1 MASAMTNDA
10 AVAQAA
16 LMELFATYM
25 DALDDGEFE
34 AWPEFFVE
42 KGVYKIVARENVER
56 DLPIATWSCT
66 SRAMMT
72 DRVVAIRNAS
82 VFSPRYMRHTG
93 SILRVLGEEGGVIS
107 ASLGFSVF
115 ETMQDEPTRV
125 FMTGQYRAKI
135 ALTAEGPRFQ
145 ELLVMYDSSL
155 IPGLLVFPV

>member
-1 MASAMTNDA
+1 MPDILTNDA

-16 LMELFATYM
+16 LQELFATYM
-25 DALDDGEFE
+25 DALDDEQFE
-34 AWPEFFVE
+34 AWPEFFIE
-42 KGVYKIVARENVER
+42 QGVYKILARENVER

-82 VFSPRYMRHTG
+82 VFSPRYMRHVG
-93 SILRVLGEEGGVIS
+93 SILRVLGEEGGIIS
-107 ASLGFSVF
+107 ATLGFSVF

-125 FMTGQYRAKI
+125 FMTGQYRARI

-145 ELLVMYDSSL
+145 ELLVVYDSSL

>member
-1 MASAMTNDA
+1 MPGAMTNDA

-16 LMELFATYM
+16 LMEFFAEYM
-25 DALDDGEFE
+25 DALDDERFE
-34 AWPEFFVE
+34 AWPEFFAE
-42 KGVYKIVARENVER
+42 KGVYKIVARENVDR

-66 SRAMMT
+66 SRAMMA

-82 VFSPRYMRHTG
+82 VFSPRSMRHVG

-107 ASLGFSVF
+107 ASLGFAVF
-115 ETMQDEPTRV
+115 ETMQDEPTHV

-145 ELLVMYDSSL
+145 ELLAVYDTSL
-155 IPGLLVFPV
+155 IPGLLVFPI

>member
-1 MASAMTNDA
+1 MTNDA

-16 LMELFATYM
+16 LMELFAIYM

-34 AWPEFFVE
+34 AWPELFVE
-42 KGVYKIVARENVER
+42 HGVYKIVARENVER

-82 VFSPRYMRHTG
+82 VFSPRYMRHVG
-93 SILRVLGEEGGVIS
+93 SLLRVLGEEGGVIS

-125 FMTGQYRAKI
+125 FLTGQYRAKV

-145 ELLVMYDSSL
+145 ELLVAYDTSL

>member
-1 MASAMTNDA
+1 MASVMTNDA
-10 AVAQAA
+10 AMAQVA
-16 LMELFATYM
+16 LIELFATYM
-25 DALDDGEFE
+25 DALDDEQFE

-56 DLPIATWSCT
+56 DLPLATWSCT

-82 VFSPRYMRHTG
+82 VFSPRYMRHVG
-93 SILRVLGEEGGVIS
+93 SMLRVLGEEGGVIS

-125 FMTGQYRAKI
+125 FITGQYRAKI

-145 ELLVMYDSSL
+145 ELLVVYDTSL
-155 IPGLLVFPV
+155 IPGLLVFPI